1 MASLSILLLLFLL
14 ISTTAAATTAVSTT
28 TTTTT
33 SQKSILHSACISTPY
48 PSLCFSSISSNPSLF
63 SSISSNPSHILHI
76 SLHLTITAVH
86 LSLTSITNLISHHHH
101 NLHPRELAALQDCH
115 ELLDSTLDELH
126 QANTTLTPLTTDLK
140 LLITAAITN
149 QDSCLD
155 GFSHDGAD
163 RGIRRLIIS
172 GITHVRRMC
181 CNALSMIKPDV
192 NDKFHV
198 EAMHVDQETKVADE
212 EVVVVV
218 VAKDG
223 SGDYRTVGEAVA
235 AAPAKSKKRYVIRI
249 REGRYEE
256 NVEVHKKKTNLM
268 FVGDG
273 RDKTVITGSRN
284 VVDGSTTFRSATLAV
299 AGEGFLARSLRIENT
314 AGPSKHQAVALRV
327 NADHAAFYDC
337 DIFGYQDTLYVHSF
351 RQFFKNCTIQGTV
364 DFIFGNAAVVFQ
376 NCEIQA
382 RLPNHNQKNMI
393 TAQSRDDINEPT
405 GIVIQ
410 HCRISSTPDLE
421 SNKTSIKTFLGRPWK
436 EFSRTVIIKSEIGDL
451 VEPEGWHEWNGE
463 FALKTLFYAEYMNS
477 GVGSSTDDRV
487 KWEGF
492 KVITNETEAL
502 QFSVENFIEGGSWL
516 KATGFPYSLGL

>member
-1 MASLSILLLLFLL
+1 M
-14 ISTTAAATTAVSTT
+14 
-28 TTTTT
+28 
-33 SQKSILHSACISTPY
+33 
-48 PSLCFSSISSNPSLF
+48 
-63 SSISSNPSHILHI
+63 
-76 SLHLTITAVH
+76 
-86 LSLTSITNLISHHHH
+86 
-101 NLHPRELAALQDCH
+101 
-115 ELLDSTLDELH
+115 
-126 QANTTLTPLTTDLK
+126 
-140 LLITAAITN
+140 
-149 QDSCLD
+149 
-155 GFSHDGAD
+155 
-163 RGIRRLIIS
+163 
-172 GITHVRRMC
+172 
-181 CNALSMIKPDV
+181 
-192 NDKFHV
+192 
-198 EAMHVDQETKVADE
+198 
-212 EVVVVV
+212 
-218 VAKDG
+218 
-223 SGDYRTVGEAVA
+223 
-235 AAPAKSKKRYVIRI
+235 
-249 REGRYEE
+249 
-256 NVEVHKKKTNLM
+256 
-268 FVGDG
+268 
-273 RDKTVITGSRN
+273 
-284 VVDGSTTFRSATLAV
+284 

-492 KVITNETEAL
+492 KVITNETEAM

-516 KATGFPYSLGL
+516 KTTGFPYSLGL

>member
-1 MASLSILLLLFLL
+1 MASLISKLLLLLL
-14 ISTTAAATTAVSTT
+14 ISTITTTATTATAT
-28 TTTTT
+28 ATATA
-33 SQKSILHSACISTPY
+33 SQNYILHSACISTHY

-63 SSISSNPSHILHI
+63 SSISSSSHILHI
-76 SLHLTITAVH
+76 SLHLTITAVR
-86 LSLTSITNLISHHHH
+86 LSLTSITNLISHRH
-101 NLHPRELAALQDCH
+101 NLHPRELAALHDCH

-126 QANTTLTPLTTDLK
+126 QANTTLTPSTDLK

-181 CNALSMIKPDV
+181 CNALSMIK
-192 NDKFHV
+192 NDTRHV
-198 EAMHVDQETKVADE
+198 EAMHVVDQEAKVAE
-212 EVVVVV
+212 EEEEEEEVVVV

-223 SGDYRTVGEAVA
+223 SGDYKTVGEAVA
-235 AAPAKSKKRYVIRI
+235 VAPAKSKKRYVIRI

-327 NADHAAFYDC
+327 NADQAAFYDC

-376 NCEIQA
+376 NCDIQA

-393 TAQSRDDINEPT
+393 TAQSRDNINEPT

-410 HCRISSTPDLE
+410 DCRITATPDLE
-421 SNKTSIKTFLGRPWK
+421 PNKTSIKTFLGRPWK
-436 EFSRTVIIKSEIGDL
+436 EYSRTVIIKSEIGDL

-463 FALKTLFYAEYMNS
+463 FGLKTLFYAEYMNN
-477 GVGSSTDDRV
+477 GRGSSTEERV

-492 KVITNETEAL
+492 KVITNKTEAT
-502 QFSVENFIEGGSWL
+502 QFTVESFIQGGSWL
-516 KATGFPYSLGL
+516 KGHWFSLLS